1 MTRKLQALC
10 DPVSSASCS
19 LQRLKTISV
28 TCCLF
33 SAIDPSVRSPSNAAP
48 APPQYSGS
56 SPGGTPPSSGT
67 PLTGGSGSSS
77 VNIYLNNCSING
89 DVHINSDGAGVHTG
103 QSPPPGCTR
112 TAAANPDVTSP
123 DTDSDNGS
131 MSSVEGT
138 DTSPKGFLQTQET
151 SPDCSRTQ
159 KVVNEVSA
167 VPWRS

>member
-1 MTRKLQALC
+1 ML
-10 DPVSSASCS
+10 
-19 LQRLKTISV
+19 
-28 TCCLF
+28 LF
-33 SAIDPSVRSPSNAAP
+33 SAIDPSVRSASNAVP
-48 APPQYSGS
+48 APPQYSES

-67 PLTGGSGSSS
+67 PLTGGSGSSN

-89 DVHINSDGAGVHTG
+89 DVHISSDGAGVHTG
-103 QSPPPGCTR
+103 QSPPPGCTP
-112 TAAANPDVTSP
+112 TAAANPDVARRDTTGADPVS
-123 DTDSDNGS
+123 TDSDNES